1 MTIHHDHSSEQLRR
15 SRKRSKS
22 PKISFVE
29 KNKLITPVL
38 PPNKPV
44 NTLHLMD
51 DSLSL
56 MRTSPLDLL
65 PKHQIHPSISS
76 DSGCYDRSSS
86 ADTRSM
92 TSSSIHRASSSI
104 PSARL
109 TSANTR
115 RSNIHKKVSFEDQ
128 FSTIIVTA
136 TTYV

>member
-1 MTIHHDHSSEQLRR
+1 MTIYRDHSSEQLRT

-38 PPNKPV
+38 PPNEPV
-44 NTLHLMD
+44 NTLHLID
-51 DSLSL
+51 DGLSL
-56 MRTSPLDLL
+56 MKTSSLDLL
-65 PKHQIHPSISS
+65 PKHQIHPSTSS
-76 DSGCYDRSSS
+76 DSGYYDQSSS
-86 ADTRSM
+86 ADTHSI

-115 RSNIHKKVSFEDQ
+115 RSNINKKVSFEDQ
-128 FSTIIVTA
+128 FSTIIVTTA
-136 TTYV
+136 TYV